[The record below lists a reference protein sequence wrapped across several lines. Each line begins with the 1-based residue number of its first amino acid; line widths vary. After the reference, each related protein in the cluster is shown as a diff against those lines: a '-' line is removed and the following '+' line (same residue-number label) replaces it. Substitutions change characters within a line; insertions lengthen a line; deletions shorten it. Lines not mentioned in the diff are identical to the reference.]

1 MKKQMIN
8 CFMVFMLTYI
18 AYGCTENN
26 AIDPVFADEVDLL
39 LTEEG
44 DEFSKGSVFAIGEVL
59 NLTDE
64 QKARIQEI
72 VKAHRENFKPQRGQ
86 GQGSFEGRQAKRKE
100 MRESLLQEIS
110 GVLTSEQI
118 AKAEELKAQFEQ
130 GKFPEEIVNKQ
141 IEKMAENLNLS
152 VDQQEQLKQLR
163 QSHQFSRVQGNKGD
177 RQQMR
182 QKRMELRQE
191 REEALKNILTAEQF
205 EKLNEQGSRRKFG
218 GRRGFSNRKGQF
230 TDGRLAHLVDELE
243 LTSEQQDQIKEIF
256 TSLRE
261 GFQGMSGSGEDF
273 ESRREA
279 MQSKMAEIYTQ
290 VIAILS
296 KEQTEKFEELKKQ
309 RKGKIRNRRP

>member
-26 AIDPVFADEVDLL
+26 AIDPVIAEEVDLL
-39 LTEEG
+39 ITEGG
-44 DEFSKGSVFAIGEVL
+44 DEFSRGSVFAIAEVL
-59 NLTDE
+59 NLNDE

-72 VKAHRENFKPQRGQ
+72 VKAHRESFKPQRSQ
-86 GQGSFEGRQAKRKE
+86 KQGSFEGRQAKRKE

-118 AKAEELKAQFEQ
+118 AKAEELKAQLEQ

-141 IEKMAENLNLS
+141 IEKMAEKLNLS
-152 VDQQEQLKQLR
+152 AGQQEQLKQLR
-163 QSHQFSRVQGNKGD
+163 LSQFSRVKDNEGD

-182 QKRMELRQE
+182 QKRMEQRQE

-205 EKLNEQGSRRKFG
+205 EKLNQQGSKRKFG
-218 GRRGFSNRKGQF
+218 GRRDPGNMKGQF
-230 TDGRLAHLVDELE
+230 TDDRMAVLVDELK

-256 TSLRE
+256 ASLRE
-261 GFQGMSGSGEDF
+261 SFQGMSGSGDDF

-279 MQSKMAEIYTQ
+279 MRSKMAEIETQ
-290 VIAILS
+290 IKSILTE
-296 KEQTEKFEELKKQ
+296 EQSAKFGELKNQ
-309 RKGKIRNRRP
+309 RKGKIRNRRQ